1 MGEEDRSRP
10 HDVTAR
16 SPSRAQPS
24 SFSIEGHSASGA
36 IAAGAH
42 AVEAAFSSN
51 PSPTVSSSVSFLTP
65 RGSVPASKML
75 VLYYLHHGVVEN
87 ILHEHMSEVPST

>member
-1 MGEEDRSRP
+1 M
-10 HDVTAR
+10 
-16 SPSRAQPS
+16 
-24 SFSIEGHSASGA
+24 
-36 IAAGAH
+36 
-42 AVEAAFSSN
+42 EAAFSSN
-51 PSPTVSSSVSFLTP
+51 PSPTVASSVSFLTP